1 MMRFSITVLWLL
13 IVAAVAL
20 VALAPATWLDR
31 RIAAASDG
39 SLRLSDAEGTV
50 WQGRGEL
57 GDARGTWRIPVAWR
71 ISPLPLLRGAVDIE
85 LASSADP
92 DAPRGRLLLE
102 NDSVTFRNVA
112 LRVPA
117 SVLGTLASTRLPVE
131 PGGELVLDAP
141 QFRYRPNQIDG
152 AFDLRWQ
159 RARLATAGSA
169 VDLGTVT
176 AHVAPQ
182 GSALAG
188 VIGNVG
194 GDARI
199 DGDVSL
205 SASGIAFRARIAPG
219 PNVPPDIARMLAA
232 LGTPDANGVV
242 HLQGSARR

>member
-1 MMRFSITVLWLL
+1 MIRFSIAVLWLL

-31 RIAAASDG
+31 RIAAASAG
-39 SLRLSDAEGTV
+39 ALRLSDAEGTV
-50 WQGRGEL
+50 WRGRGAL
-57 GDARGTWRIPVAWR
+57 GDTRGTWRIPVVWR
-71 ISPLPLLRGAVDIE
+71 ISPLPLLRGTVDIE
-85 LASSADP
+85 LGSSADP
-92 DAPRGRLLLE
+92 DAGRGQLLLE
-102 NDSVTFRNVA
+102 NDSAELRNVA

-117 SVLGTLASTRLPVE
+117 SALGTLAGTRLPVE
-131 PGGELVLDAP
+131 PGGELILDAP
-141 QFRYRPNQIDG
+141 QFRYRPNQTDG
-152 AFDLRWQ
+152 AFDVRWQ

-182 GSALAG
+182 GSALVG

-199 DGDVSL
+199 DGDVSV
-205 SASGIAFRARIAPG
+205 SASGIAVRANIAPG

-232 LGTPDANGVV
+232 LGAPDANGIF
-242 HLQGSARR
+242 HLQWSARR